1 MDLEKEM
8 NNTTDYLKQVMGMA
22 DNRKDLLLY
31 LTFVKDWLNIA
42 IKLTKGMVRK

>member
-8 NNTTDYLKQVMGMA
+8 TNTTEYLKQNMSKA
-22 DNRKDLLLY
+22 RSQKELILY